1 MSNWWRQFWTSALE
15 IIVKLF
21 LETGNS
27 CDSVK
32 WCNKWFWW
40 KFRMTEVFWGENS
53 PYKMTI
59 IRCFFRQGLFSR
71 LICKYGKLNA
81 SFGMGVVDILLN
93 WFLKISKEII
103 LWQKFMEILCVL
115 MVFPNTFLSN
125 DENSK
130 VWLDCRT
137 TWRRDIAR

>member
-1 MSNWWRQFWTSALE
+1 M
-15 IIVKLF
+15 
-21 LETGNS
+21 
-27 CDSVK
+27 
-32 WCNKWFWW
+32 
-40 KFRMTEVFWGENS
+40 
-53 PYKMTI
+53 
-59 IRCFFRQGLFSR
+59 FFRQGLFSR
-71 LICKYGKLNA
+71 LICKYGKLYA

-103 LWQKFMEILCVL
+103 LWRKFMEILCVL

-137 TWRRDIAR
+137 T

>member
-1 MSNWWRQFWTSALE
+1 
-15 IIVKLF
+15 
-21 LETGNS
+21 
-27 CDSVK
+27 
-32 WCNKWFWW
+32 
-40 KFRMTEVFWGENS
+40 
-53 PYKMTI
+53 
-59 IRCFFRQGLFSR
+59 
-71 LICKYGKLNA
+71 
-81 SFGMGVVDILLN
+81 MGVVDILLN

-137 TWRRDIAR
+137 T